1 MIFIIFQNLGAYLE
15 DYELVYEDEYN
26 NKQLCEVLCDLCRDV
41 LNGLI
46 DMIHKTRLGG
56 FLQRSQLYTNT
67 SEAVNC
73 FDTFCRYFFPAT
85 FTVINIVYWVLY
97 TLIL

>member
-1 MIFIIFQNLGAYLE
+1 ME

-26 NKQLCEVLCDLCRDV
+26 NKQLCKVLCDLCRDV

-73 FDTFCRYFFPAT
+73 FDTFCWSYKLLKMCGLHFKFP
-85 FTVINIVYWVLY
+85 F
-97 TLIL
+97 